1 VQLSPALRK
10 TATSLLLDRSVV
22 LVSMAVAIALG
33 AVSMS
38 GIALLALHMPIL
50 ATFAYT
56 SVKER

>member
-10 TATSLLLDRSVV
+10 TATSLLLDQSVV

-50 ATFAYT
+50 ATLPYT